1 MLSYC
6 LRCGENTKSISPLVS
21 KAINSRTI
29 ILLSCAV
36 CNTKKTRFI
45 KKQEAKKLFK

>member
-21 KAINSRTI
+21 KAINDGTI
-29 ILLSCAV
+29 
-36 CNTKKTRFI
+36 
-45 KKQEAKKLFK
+45 E